1 MEFLTI
7 YNILCQRLITYTQI
21 NGANMFRISDS
32 EGLIGIKKQGVLTVV
47 IKIVSIP
54 PQNQDISVGIVRT
67 LKCRFPY
74 LRFFAFCDGVTAML
88 YDLKSKCCRDFDIDG
103 FTSCLRSYICE
114 KSYYNTALSL
124 QGVGN
129 RNNVETISF
138 HGKDIVLFDDHRTT
152 LDILFEIYKSGQ
164 MEGLVP
170 NLITFDYHEDC
181 CDAGTRE
188 RLLQK
193 IGVTDLSEATDRQ
206 FWNFVEFDVCGN
218 DDTWISAAMTLNLVR
233 DVVIIGQEA
242 NNNVDNHA
250 NSEESEHRLFSISH
264 LPASIGNRGC
274 LGDNVI
280 SEPYYS
286 QIRDTMQFH
295 HDSFDDNLV
304 YPFVL
309 DFDLDCFSTDVLN
322 HKRAW
327 PEDIFYQEYVKNEK
341 VYLFMKQLIYRS
353 SLITISR
360 EPGCCGGFGESHKI
374 LSLLN
379 KYFFEGCL
387 FDM

>member
-7 YNILCQRLITYTQI
+7 YNILCQRLIPYTQV

-32 EGLIGIKKQGVLTVV
+32 EGLIGIKKQGVVTVV
-47 IKIVSIP
+47 VKTVSIP
-54 PQNQDISVGIVRT
+54 TPEDISENVVRI
-67 LKCRFPY
+67 LKRRFPY
-74 LRFFAFCDGVTAML
+74 LRFFAVCDGVTATV
-88 YDLKSKCCRDFDIDG
+88 YDLKSRCGRSFDIDG
-103 FTSCLRSYICE
+103 FTSCLRRYICE

-124 QGVGN
+124 QGIGN

-164 MEGLVP
+164 LEGLIP

-188 RLLQK
+188 TLLQE

-218 DDTWISAAMTLNLVR
+218 DDTWISAAMTLDLVR

-250 NSEESEHRLFSISH
+250 NSEEPEHRLFSISH
-264 LPASIGNRGC
+264 LPGSIGNRGC
-274 LGDNVI
+274 LGDSVI
-280 SEPYYS
+280 TDPYYS
-286 QIRDTMQFH
+286 MVRDTMQFH
-295 HDSFDDNLV
+295 HDTFDDGLV
-304 YPFVL
+304 YPYVL
-309 DFDLDCFSTDVLN
+309 DFDLDCFSTDVLGYT
-322 HKRAW
+322 RVW
-327 PEDIFYQEYVKNEK
+327 PEDIFCQEYVENEK
-341 VYLFMKQLIYRS
+341 VYWFMKQLIHRA

-360 EPGCCGGFGESHKI
+360 EPGCCGGFGESFKI
-374 LSLLN
+374 LSYLN

-387 FDM
+387 FK